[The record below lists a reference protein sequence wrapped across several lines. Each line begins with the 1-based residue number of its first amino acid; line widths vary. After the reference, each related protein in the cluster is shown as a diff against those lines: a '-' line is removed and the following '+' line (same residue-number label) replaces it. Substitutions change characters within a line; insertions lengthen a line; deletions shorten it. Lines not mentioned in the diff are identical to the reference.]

1 MSDLSTPCILKGRQS
16 LSATPSL
23 QAHRLYAGSSAFCGH
38 IRNNHLVR
46 SYPALLSLIYTSLQR
61 YALKL
66 SKNLIYLEGNEL
78 NKLTWMQKVV
88 KLLPIPWHG
97 LDPELPRGQDT
108 VERLMQDAS
117 MLYPV
122 GLTSDVEPTFVAAL
136 LLATK
141 TMSRVALRST
151 ELCWTVRCTTEPR
164 RPLSYDS
171 AEASMA
177 PCTSPLFTAS

>member
-1 MSDLSTPCILKGRQS
+1 MHAAAGIKTERRSDVPVSEGHLLTVFLKQ
-16 LSATPSL
+16 
-23 QAHRLYAGSSAFCGH
+23 
-38 IRNNHLVR
+38 
-46 SYPALLSLIYTSLQR
+46 
-61 YALKL
+61 
-66 SKNLIYLEGNEL
+66 
-78 NKLTWMQKVV
+78 LTWMQKVV
-88 KLLPIPWHG
+88 KSVPIPWHG

-108 VERLMQDAS
+108 KGRLMQEAS

-141 TMSRVALRST
+141 TMSRVALRSA

-164 RPLSYDS
+164 RPLSYES

-177 PCTSPLFTAS
+177 PCTSPFFTAS